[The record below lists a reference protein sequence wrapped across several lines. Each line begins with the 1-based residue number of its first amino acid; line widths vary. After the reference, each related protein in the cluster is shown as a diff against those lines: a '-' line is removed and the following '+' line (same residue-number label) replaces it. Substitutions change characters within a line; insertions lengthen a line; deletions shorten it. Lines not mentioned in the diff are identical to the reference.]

1 MYWLAFSADLI
12 LSLVF
17 FASFYTKAP
26 NMANF
31 RLSIASYRVLP
42 GRLLTP
48 AAYTVLAAELIL
60 FAAYMTGAL
69 SFWKE
74 GVSALLLFAFTA
86 LLLVKRRKKAGED
99 GACSCFGTV
108 EWLNRYP
115 ATRNG
120 VLLSL
125 IAAKTLVPVATRPL
139 ELGLALTL
147 TVTGLWLAGDVFI
160 TARREKELRI
170 QG

>member
-1 MYWLAFSADLI
+1 MYRLSIGADLI

-17 FASFYTKAP
+17 FASFYTKAS
-26 NMANF
+26 NVADF

-48 AAYTVLAAELIL
+48 AVYAVLAAELML
-60 FAAYMTGAL
+60 FAAYMTGTL
-69 SFWKE
+69 PFWKE
-74 GVSALLLFAFTA
+74 GVSALLLIGFTV

-108 EWLNRYP
+108 RWLNRYP
-115 ATRNG
+115 VTRNA

-125 IAAKTLVPVATRPL
+125 VAAKTLVPVTTRPL
-139 ELGLALTL
+139 EFGLVLALT
-147 TVTGLWLAGDVFI
+147 VAGLWLAGDLFI
-160 TARREKELRI
+160 TARREKELRM